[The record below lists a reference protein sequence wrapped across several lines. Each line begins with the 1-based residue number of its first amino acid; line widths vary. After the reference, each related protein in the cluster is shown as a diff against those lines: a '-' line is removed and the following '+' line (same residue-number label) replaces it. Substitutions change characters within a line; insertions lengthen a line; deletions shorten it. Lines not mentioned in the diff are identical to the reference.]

1 MRSMRI
7 RNLLILS
14 LALLPLLGCNL
25 PQSGGGQALP
35 SPDLTLT
42 AIYSVL
48 LTPAPTQGDLPT
60 QALPT
65 VLPSATLPVP
75 TAVAP
80 TILAPT
86 IVAPTATGVPPT
98 PVMPTAIISTAVP
111 ASATPAPTNTPISYV
126 GPAVRSGP
134 KFVAYYFQ
142 REPTIDGVFDEA
154 EWTMDR
160 YPVDYLVYNTG
171 HWSNA
176 DDLSGTV
183 MFGWDDYFLYIAVRV
198 KDNEYV
204 QNTTGAKLYLGDSL
218 EVLLDTQVS
227 KDYYLPEL
235 SGDDFQLG
243 ISPGYAALNN
253 SPEAYL
259 WYPSKLAGSQQKVKI
274 ASIAADLGY
283 RVEVK
288 IPWELLGID
297 PDIGQHYGFAFSISD
312 NDNVNREVQQ
322 SMTSIVST
330 RMLTDPT
337 TWGDLELL
345 GRKK

>member
-1 MRSMRI
+1 MRILRI
-7 RNLLILS
+7 RNMLLLS
-14 LALLPLLGCNL
+14 LMLLPLLGCNL
-25 PQSGGGQALP
+25 PQRGGGQALP

-48 LTPAPTQGDLPT
+48 LTPAPTQGSLPT

-65 VLPSATLPVP
+65 LLPSATLPVP

-80 TILAPT
+80 TLI
-86 IVAPTATGVPPT
+86 APTATGAPPT
-98 PVMPTAIISTAVP
+98 PVMPTAIIPTAIP
-111 ASATPAPTNTPISYV
+111 ASPTPAPTNTPISYV

-154 EWTMDR
+154 EWVLER

-171 HWSNA
+171 HWTNQ
-176 DDLSGTV
+176 DDLSGSV
-183 MFGWDDYFLYIAVRV
+183 MFGWDDYYLYIAARV

-204 QNTTGAKLYLGDSL
+204 QNSTGAKLYLGDSL
-218 EVLLDTQVS
+218 EVLLDSQVS
-227 KDYYLPEL
+227 KDYYLAEL

-243 ISPGYAALNN
+243 ISPGYTALNN
-253 SPEAYL
+253 APEAYL
-259 WYPSKLAGSQQKVKI
+259 WFPRKIAGSQPKVKI
-274 ASIAADLGY
+274 AAVAADLGY

-288 IPWELLGID
+288 IPWELFGID

-312 NDNVNREVQQ
+312 NDNINREVQQ
-322 SMTSIVST
+322 SMVSIVST
-330 RMLTDPT
+330 RELGDPT

-345 GRKK
+345 GRKR